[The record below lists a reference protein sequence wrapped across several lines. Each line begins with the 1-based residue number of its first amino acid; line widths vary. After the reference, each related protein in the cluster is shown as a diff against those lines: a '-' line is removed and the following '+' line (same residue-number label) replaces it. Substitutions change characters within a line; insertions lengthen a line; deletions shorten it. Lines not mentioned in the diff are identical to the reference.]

1 MVARREIPPSDGGKG
16 GVRPMKPSLAIRG
29 ERQPSR
35 VLPRVTD
42 RHHL

>member
-1 MVARREIPPSDGGKG
+1 
-16 GVRPMKPSLAIRG
+16 MKPSLAIRG